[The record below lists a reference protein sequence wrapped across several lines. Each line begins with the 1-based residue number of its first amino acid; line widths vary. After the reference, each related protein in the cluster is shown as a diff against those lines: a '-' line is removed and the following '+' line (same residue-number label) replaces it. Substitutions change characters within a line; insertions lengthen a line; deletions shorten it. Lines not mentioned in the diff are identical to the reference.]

1 MTSTVNLQELVVE
14 RATPS
19 RRRRIPWISR
29 YLLPGLIGGGFVAV
43 AAWSM
48 RDSLQ
53 TAIPVTVVPVL
64 VTTSQKIAGDTPLFR
79 AAGWIE
85 PRPTPT
91 YVTALGEGVIER
103 LLVVEG
109 QEVKIGQPV
118 ALLVKRDSEIAVQ
131 QAQADLAL
139 KQANLGSVM
148 AQLNAAKTYW
158 KEPIER
164 QAALS
169 EAEATLAK
177 VKTELSR
184 LPALIASAQAKLEQ
198 FRKEVESK
206 SKSGEAIAKISLE
219 RSKSEV
225 AVALSLIEEL
235 QSQQTALKNE
245 VTALSRRRD
254 ILHRQLELKVEEER
268 ELKDAEALYSAG
280 EAQVRQ
286 AEAALSAA
294 RLKLE
299 RMTVVAPIDGK
310 VLALIAKPGSR
321 LMGIDRAAL
330 TDASTVISMYD
341 PHQLQVRADVRLENV
356 PKVQLGQTVRIE
368 TPAAEKPLT
377 GRVLAMTS
385 LTDIQKNTLQV
396 KIELENPPAVLK
408 PDMLVE
414 ATFLSMPMASAES
427 APTQGLRLMIPLVLV
442 DGSTTPPQVWVAD
455 LSSRIARRKTIQL
468 GNPLPDDMIEVVQ
481 GLTVGDRLIA
491 TGREFLKPDSRI
503 SVTGETTASSH
514 SMNSNHDH
522 PPNSPKRLY

>member
-14 RATPS
+14 RATPY

-29 YLLPGLIGGGFVAV
+29 YLLPGLIVSGFVAV

-48 RDSLQ
+48 RESLQ
-53 TAIPVTVVPVL
+53 TAIPVTVIPVL
-64 VTTSQKIAGDTPLFR
+64 TTTSQSVVAETPLFR

-91 YVTALGEGVIER
+91 YVTALSEGVVER

-109 QEVKIGQPV
+109 QEVKVGQSV
-118 ALLVKRDSEIAVQ
+118 ALLVKRDAEIAVQ
-131 QAQADLAL
+131 QAHADLTL
-139 KQANLGSVM
+139 KQANLGS
-148 AQLNAAKTYW
+148 ATAKLNAARTYW

-177 VKTELSR
+177 VQTELSR
-184 LPALIASAQAKLEQ
+184 FPALISSAQAKLEQ

-206 SKSGEAIAKISLE
+206 SQSGEAVAKISLE

-235 QSQQTALKNE
+235 QSQQTALRNE

-268 ELKDAEALYSAG
+268 ELKDAEALYKAG
-280 EAQVRQ
+280 EAQVQQ

-294 RLKLE
+294 QLKLE
-299 RMTVVAPIDGK
+299 RMTVIAPIDGK
-310 VLALIAKPGSR
+310 VMALIAKPGSR

-356 PKVQLGQTVRIE
+356 SQVQVGQTVRIE
-368 TPAAEKPLT
+368 TPVVEKSLA

-396 KIELENPPAVLK
+396 KIELEDPPAVLK

-414 ATFLSMPMASAES
+414 ATFLSMPKSSDET
-427 APTQGLRLMIPLVLV
+427 APTQGLRLMIPVQLI
-442 DGSTTPPQVWVAD
+442 DSSTTPPQVWVAD
-455 LSSRIARRKTIQL
+455 SSSRVARRKTIQL
-468 GNPLPDDMIEVVQ
+468 GNPLPDNMVEVVQ
-481 GLTVGDRLIA
+481 GLSVGDRLIA
-491 TGREFLKPDSRI
+491 SGREFLKPDSRI
-503 SVTGETTASSH
+503 TVTGEAEASSD